1 MKQIV
6 KKAVQNKAF
15 EELQKLK
22 ESHSKVQKL
31 KYKQLEMQKYLKPS
45 NLKIKKEDAI
55 TIFKLRSRVEDVKI
69 NFRGKYEELECE
81 LCKEEDESQEH
92 ILKCK
97 EILKTMDTN
106 EIPEYENLFEKN
118 VTKQLEIARMFN
130 ENMKRKKKLLD
141 K

>member
-1 MKQIV
+1 MLYRFLETQTKTRKPKDWISQVLKDIQELKLEVNMESIKNMKKSKLKQIV

-45 NLKIKKEDAI
+45 NLKTKKEDAI

-69 NFRGKYEELECE
+69 NFRGKYEEL
-81 LCKEEDESQEH
+81 
-92 ILKCK
+92 
-97 EILKTMDTN
+97 
-106 EIPEYENLFEKN
+106 
-118 VTKQLEIARMFN
+118 
-130 ENMKRKKKLLD
+130 
-141 K
+141 